1 VVASRGRAFE
11 MGGRPVA
18 MAGRPVA
25 MKDRPVA
32 MGGRPVEME
41 DRPVAMGGS
50 PVVLRGRANLTCMIL
65 RSRTRGSPSRHR
77 VEATAWRH

>member
-1 VVASRGRAFE
+1 MVASRGRAFE

-18 MAGRPVA
+18 MGGRA
-25 MKDRPVA
+25 VA
-32 MGGRPVEME
+32 MGGN
-41 DRPVAMGGS
+41 

-65 RSRTRGSPSRHR
+65 RSRTRGSPPRHR